1 MAFKKK
7 KPQPYDTLQC
17 KKRYPTQLADVNYAC
32 DTQIYKCVFIN
43 ICSAHS
49 LRWYVAVSHLKQIM
63 IQFCCIGSPLH
74 LFQHFTHTLTGDTQ
88 HCIYNVYYN
97 HNDTWNLN
105 IINSFWNKRIQCFYV
120 RSGYRWYVTE
130 ACEVGFL
137 PLAHQL
143 EVKRLLAEVTLGW
156 GVLPQLQTRL
166 LPRLHQPVC
175 GESEQLRIRPSLPL
189 IMDIRYV

>member
-1 MAFKKK
+1 M
-7 KPQPYDTLQC
+7 Q
-17 KKRYPTQLADVNYAC
+17 N
-32 DTQIYKCVFIN
+32 
-43 ICSAHS
+43 
-49 LRWYVAVSHLKQIM
+49 AVSNPTCWCKLFTWQTNVEMCVYQHMFSSQSQVISGCITLLKQIM

-74 LFQHFTHTLTGDTQ
+74 LFQHFTHTFTGDTQ

-97 HNDTWNLN
+97 HNDTLNLN
-105 IINSFWNKRIQCFYV
+105 IINSFWNRRIQCFYV
-120 RSGYRWYVTE
+120 RSGYCWYVTE

-137 PLAHQL
+137 PFAHQL

-189 IMDIRYV
+189 IVDIRYV